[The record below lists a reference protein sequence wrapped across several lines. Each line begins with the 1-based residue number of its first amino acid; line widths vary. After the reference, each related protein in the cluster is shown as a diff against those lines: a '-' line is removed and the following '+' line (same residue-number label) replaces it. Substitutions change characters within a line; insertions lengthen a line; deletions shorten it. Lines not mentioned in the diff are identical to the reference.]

1 MPDTPE
7 RLPRLRWGRTRAAGR
22 SAAYL
27 EAGEGRPVVFLHGWG
42 LSHRAYRQSLRR
54 IAAGGVRVVAPALPG
69 FSGTTGLRR
78 EDCTLAGY
86 AQWLVSFLDEL
97 GVDEP
102 VLLVGHS
109 FGGGV
114 AIRTAHDNPERVGAL
129 VLVNSIGGA
138 VWSSDGQL
146 DRPMTDR
153 PIWDWGLHFSRDLGS
168 VGARVA
174 RVLPVM
180 LAEAVPN
187 LVFDPRAFL
196 RSARLARDAD
206 LTDELTA
213 LHNRGLPVVVVW
225 APRDGVITEASF
237 AALRDALGDAPTIT
251 VPGGHNWLLADPDRF
266 GEVITNVVDVADR
279 ARWMRES
286 KTRRRWRGVRQRI
299 RSVLRPVRAE

>member
-1 MPDTPE
+1 
-7 RLPRLRWGRTRAAGR
+7 
-22 SAAYL
+22 
-27 EAGEGRPVVFLHGWG
+27 VFLHGWG

-54 IAAGGVRVVAPALPG
+54 IAADGVHVPAPALPG
-69 FSGTTGLRR
+69 CSGTAGLPSD
-78 EDCTLAGY
+78 ECTLEGY
-86 AQWLVSFLDEL
+86 AGWLVSFLDAMGIE
-97 GVDEP
+97 EP

-114 AIRTAHDNPERVGAL
+114 AIRAAHDHPDRVGGL

-138 VWSSDGQL
+138 VWSGEGEL
-146 DRPMTDR
+146 ARPLTDR
-153 PIWDWGLHFSRDLGS
+153 PLWDWGLHVSRDLGS
-168 VGARVA
+168 IGARVT

-206 LTDELTA
+206 LTEELGA
-213 LHNRGLPVVVVW
+213 LHRRGLPVVVVW

-237 AALRDALGDAPTIT
+237 AALKDALRGARTIT

-266 GEVITNVVDVADR
+266 GEVITNVVEVADR
-279 ARWMRES
+279 TRWLRRGRARRQWHRLRE
-286 KTRRRWRGVRQRI
+286 RI
-299 RSVLRPVRAE
+299 RTAVPPARAE